1 MLLLLAATLAWAR
14 PACPGPDP
22 LSPLDSDTAP
32 DGSEYILVADR
43 EQVCWWV
50 VDPSGNP
57 RLAKRWTR
65 SDRHPLRV
73 EALADGRAAL
83 IMDDLRLQVRNVD
96 DAHYRNLDLHVSG
109 QPEVVL
115 AHGQRDWLAV
125 SVPRDA
131 DTVLVEV
138 IDLDRERLLASVA
151 LPSKD
156 LALSFHDGDQVL
168 WLDGAHSLA
177 LTETGLSVRGQ
188 SPR

>member
-1 MLLLLAATLAWAR
+1 MLLLLAAFAWAR
-14 PACPGPDP
+14 PTCPGPDP

-32 DGSEYILVADR
+32 DGAEYVLVADR

-50 VDPSGNP
+50 VDALGTP
-57 RLAKRWTR
+57 RLAKRWDR
-65 SDRHPLRV
+65 AGRHPLRV

-83 IMDDLRLQVRNVD
+83 IMDDLRVQVRNVD

-109 QPEVVL
+109 EPEVVL

-125 SVPRDA
+125 SVARDA

-138 IDLDRERLLASVA
+138 LDLDRERRLASVA
-151 LPSKD
+151 LPARD
-156 LALSFHDGDQVL
+156 LAMSFHDGDQVL

-177 LTETGLSVRGQ
+177 LTEAGLSVRGQ